1 MTKREWGQL
10 GPAMRALPNERWR
23 RFVEALLIEPGGP
36 GAQTNAAI
44 KAGFGGRKREYV
56 TKIASRMMRDI
67 RIIQALEEEG
77 RKIVRSGGAAASK
90 ALMSLVD
97 NPTHKDHAR
106 AISMVLART
115 DPEIQ
120 RHDMR
125 VEHRVVDPDQEALE
139 ELRALR
145 KLGTPQEKLLE
156 LYGHNGIERIERLE
170 AKRAETAKVIEGEYK
185 EVMPDGQ

>member
-44 KAGFGGRKREYV
+44 KAGFGGRKRRYV
-56 TKIASRMMRDI
+56 TTIASKMMRDI
-67 RIIQALEEEG
+67 RIVAALEEEG

-90 ALMSLVD
+90 ALVRLVD
-97 NPTHKDHAR
+97 DPTHKDHAR

-125 VEHRVVDPDQEALE
+125 VEHRVVDPDVEAAD
-139 ELRALR
+139 ELRAIR
-145 KLGTPQEKLLE
+145 ALGTPRDKLLE
-156 LYGHNGIERIERLE
+156 LYGANGLARIERLE
-170 AKRAETAKVIEGEYK
+170 AKRAETAQVIEGEYK
-185 EVMPDGQ
+185 EVPDGQ